1 MNNKATPQMLTKTL
15 ILPQSAQDDRIGTI
29 KKYQFDN
36 GYGASVACHTGS
48 YGGDEGLFEVAL
60 TDDGG
65 DVITSP
71 NDPTSKWQDVKGY
84 LTESEVDALLLEIF
98 DY

>member
-1 MNNKATPQMLTKTL
+1 MLTKTL
-15 ILPQSAQDDRIGTI
+15 ILPDNPQDNRIGTI
-29 KKYQFDN
+29 KKYQFEN

-48 YGGDEGLFEVAL
+48 YGGDEGLFELAL

-71 NDPTSKWQDVKGY
+71 NDPTSNWQDVKGY
-84 LTESEVDALLLEIF
+84 LTLSEVEAYLKEISE
-98 DY
+98 Y

>member
-1 MNNKATPQMLTKTL
+1 MLTKTL
-15 ILPQSAQDDRIGTI
+15 ILPQSAQDSRIGTI
-29 KKYQFDN
+29 KKYIFDN
-36 GYGASVACHTGS
+36 GYGASVACHTHS
-48 YGGDEGLFEVAL
+48 YGGDEGLYEVAL

>member
-1 MNNKATPQMLTKTL
+1 MQTETL
-15 ILPQSAQDDRIGTI
+15 ILPTSPQDDRVGII
-29 KKYQFDN
+29 KKIQFDN

-48 YGGDEGLFEVAL
+48 YGGDEGLYEMAL
-60 TDDGG
+60 TDDEGN
-65 DVITSP
+65 VILSP

>member
-1 MNNKATPQMLTKTL
+1 MLTKTL

-29 KKYQFDN
+29 KKYQYDN

-48 YGGDEGLFEVAL
+48 YGGDEGLFELAL

-71 NDPTSKWQDVKGY
+71 NDPTSTWQDVKGY
-84 LTESEVDALLLEIF
+84 LTLSEVEAYLTEISE
-98 DY
+98 Y

>member
-1 MNNKATPQMLTKTL
+1 MQTQTL
-15 ILPQSAQDDRIGTI
+15 ILPQSAQDNRIGTI
-29 KKYQFDN
+29 KKYQFEN
-36 GYGASVACHTGS
+36 GYGASVACHTHS

-60 TDDGG
+60 TDDSG

>member
-1 MNNKATPQMLTKTL
+1 MLTKTL
-15 ILPQSAQDDRIGTI
+15 TLPQSAQDDRIGTI
-29 KKYQFDN
+29 KKYQFEN

-48 YGGDEGLFEVAL
+48 YGGDEGLFELAL
-60 TDDGG
+60 TDDEGNI
-65 DVITSP
+65 ITSP

>member
-1 MNNKATPQMLTKTL
+1 MQTETL
-15 ILPQSAQDDRIGTI
+15 ILPTSAQDDRVGTI
-29 KKYQFDN
+29 KKYIFEN

-48 YGGDEGLFEVAL
+48 YGGDEGLYEMAL
-60 TDDGG
+60 TDDEGN
-65 DVITSP
+65 VILSP

-84 LTESEVDALLLEIF
+84 LTESEVDALLLEII

>member
-1 MNNKATPQMLTKTL
+1 MQTQTL
-15 ILPQSAQDDRIGTI
+15 ILPTSPQDDRVGII
-29 KKYQFDN
+29 KKIQFDN

-48 YGGDEGLFEVAL
+48 YGGDEGLYEMAL
-60 TDDGG
+60 TDDEGN
-65 DVITSP
+65 VILSP

>member
-1 MNNKATPQMLTKTL
+1 MLTKTL
-15 ILPQSAQDDRIGTI
+15 ILPDNAQDNRIGTI
-29 KKYQFDN
+29 KKYQFEN

-48 YGGDEGLFEVAL
+48 YGGDEGLFELAL

-71 NDPTSKWQDVKGY
+71 NDPTSTWQDVKGY
-84 LTESEVDALLLEIF
+84 LTLSEVEAYLTEISE
-98 DY
+98 Y

>member
-1 MNNKATPQMLTKTL
+1 MLTKTL

-29 KKYQFDN
+29 KKYQFEN

-48 YGGDEGLFEVAL
+48 YGGDEGLFEMAL
-60 TDDGG
+60 TDDEGNI
-65 DVITSP
+65 ITSP

>member
-1 MNNKATPQMLTKTL
+1 MLTKTL
-15 ILPQSAQDDRIGTI
+15 TLPQSAQDDRIGTI

-60 TDDGG
+60 TDDNG

>member
-1 MNNKATPQMLTKTL
+1 MLTKTL
-15 ILPQSAQDDRIGTI
+15 TLPQSAQDDRIGTI
-29 KKYQFDN
+29 KKYQFEN

-48 YGGDEGLFEVAL
+48 YGGEEGLYELAL
-60 TDDGG
+60 TDDDG
-65 DVITSP
+65 DIITSP
-71 NDPTSKWQDVKGY
+71 NDPTSNWQDVKGY

>member
-1 MNNKATPQMLTKTL
+1 MLTKTL
-15 ILPQSAQDDRIGTI
+15 TLPQSAQDDRIGTI
-29 KKYQFDN
+29 KKYQFEN

-48 YGGDEGLFEVAL
+48 YGGDEGLFELAL

-71 NDPTSKWQDVKGY
+71 NDPTSTWQDVKGY
-84 LTESEVDALLLEIF
+84 LTLSEVEAYLTEISE
-98 DY
+98 Y

>member
-1 MNNKATPQMLTKTL
+1 MLTKTL

-60 TDDGG
+60 TDDEGNI
-65 DVITSP
+65 ITSP